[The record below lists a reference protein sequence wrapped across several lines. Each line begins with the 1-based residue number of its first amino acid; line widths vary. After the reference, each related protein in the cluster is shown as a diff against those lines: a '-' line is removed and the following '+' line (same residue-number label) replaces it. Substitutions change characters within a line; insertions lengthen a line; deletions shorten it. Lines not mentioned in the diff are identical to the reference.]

1 MSNFLVGIGAAV
13 AAGFF
18 GGEAPA
24 ACAQCLPG
32 VPVGFY
38 STCCMPLAE
47 YCLTTRLLQGLCWR
61 RCSLQTLQH
70 KV

>member
-24 ACAQCLPG
+24 ACMWCVQ
-32 VPVGFY
+32 
-38 STCCMPLAE
+38 E
-47 YCLTTRLLQGLCWR
+47 YLTIPA
-61 RCSLQTLQH
+61 SSAA
-70 KV
+70 